1 MSLFLAQHAHPL
13 MNLPLHLLYLVYVL
27 PLCLLD
33 IDWKVLDS
41 QIFVRSNISLS
52 STWQIVLGYF
62 FTSWTLIHIHG
73 KADLDW
79 ECSWSSFLMFIATI
93 HLNSVRVTFSESWTS
108 SHHGIFLMMIY
119 LDLMNFW
126 TSLYQTFIQVCLET
140 LFDVGLRQS
149 LVEVI
154 INAYLPIEESTT
166 FYL

>member
-1 MSLFLAQHAHPL
+1 
-13 MNLPLHLLYLVYVL
+13 
-27 PLCLLD
+27 
-33 IDWKVLDS
+33 
-41 QIFVRSNISLS
+41 
-52 STWQIVLGYF
+52 
-62 FTSWTLIHIHG
+62 
-73 KADLDW
+73 
-79 ECSWSSFLMFIATI
+79 
-93 HLNSVRVTFSESWTS
+93 
-108 SHHGIFLMMIY
+108 MMIY